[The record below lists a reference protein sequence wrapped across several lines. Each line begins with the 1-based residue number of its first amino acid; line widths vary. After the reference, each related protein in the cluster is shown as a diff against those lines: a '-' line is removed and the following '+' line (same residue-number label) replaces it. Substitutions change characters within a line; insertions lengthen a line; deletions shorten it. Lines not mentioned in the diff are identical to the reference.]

1 MHRAE
6 ELEGLKA
13 KNMSI
18 SIRYVQDK
26 YCKLGGEREE
36 GKKEKEHM
44 GNVGGKLQN
53 NGDQGMC
60 QCESSC

>member
-6 ELEGLKA
+6 EWEGIEGK
-13 KNMSI
+13 KHDCIYI

-44 GNVGGKLQN
+44 GNVGGKSQN
-53 NGDQGMC
+53 NGDQGM
-60 QCESSC
+60 